1 MTPANSVAY
10 CALRD
15 PVTKIYA
22 LFPDASSYKSIVHK
36 IDLATKEQVSAKASF
51 SLHQDELGQ
60 HTLYI
65 AMKDELPLGIIHS
78 RSEVGLWGLIEIVWA
93 FDFDL
98 NVVDFTFQR
107 CRESAC
113 KQIAALPFR
122 HLLKGKSSSELT
134 AMLKSSSTVYQQIS
148 GLKTLGCK
156 IAFDDFGC
164 EKSNFSRLLEL
175 NIDIVKIDGMFI
187 KNIHKDPK
195 SYKLAKA
202 ITNLAKDFDCEVV
215 AEGVECFEAQQIV
228 EELCIDYTQGYY
240 FSKPE
245 EKI

>member
-1 MTPANSVAY
+1 MIFHRPFFKLTCLLLLSVWMTPANSVAY

-134 AMLKSSSTVYQQIS
+134 AMLKSSSTVYPENIAGNKDAEALANTIIQSAIKTALVTEIS
-148 GLKTLGCK
+148 WRDDLE
-156 IAFDDFGC
+156 AFST
-164 EKSNFSRLLEL
+164 K
-175 NIDIVKIDGMFI
+175 
-187 KNIHKDPK
+187 
-195 SYKLAKA
+195 
-202 ITNLAKDFDCEVV
+202 
-215 AEGVECFEAQQIV
+215 
-228 EELCIDYTQGYY
+228 YTQ
-240 FSKPE
+240 
-245 EKI
+245 